1 MESCFIFIDMF
12 SNIMKLLFILT
23 AYSPIIL
30 IIGVVEVFN
39 IFSDGNSIVLIEH
52 WKELFNRINLIFL
65 FILLFVLCFFL
76 IKIAEKKLTIH
87 KIEIDSIDSV
97 DLNIL
102 PLIITYFLPCV
113 ELLKKGELYIYI
125 WSIVI
130 IIAVFIAKRS
140 HFYNPILMLYGYR
153 YYKVNTKAKVS
164 YTIISKK
171 EMKDTKKVNRY
182 SQLTDY
188 VILNQS

>member
-1 MESCFIFIDMF
+1 MF

-87 KIEIDSIDSV
+87 EIEIDSIDSV

-113 ELLKKGELYIYI
+113 ELLKKGELYTYI

-130 IIAVFIAKRS
+130 IIAVFIAKRT